1 MTHQLVV
8 SLSISHSILLSCYFT
23 DLYIVTLPEEGGAAA
38 TVEAAVPPS
47 NYNEN
52 ENSEEGAGEN
62 FVSIFPSFYYATM
75 V

>member
-1 MTHQLVV
+1 M
-8 SLSISHSILLSCYFT
+8 LL
-23 DLYIVTLPEEGGAAA
+23 EEGGTTA
-38 TVEAAVPPS
+38 TVDTVLLPS